1 MAICKANILQYLC
14 LLLISI
20 SPYLV
25 NARTDNRVALGS
37 SLLASD
43 NSSSWKSPSGDF
55 AFGFRLLDNQNL
67 FLLAIWFD
75 KIPDKTIVWYA
86 NGDNPAPKG
95 SKLKLTNDGQL
106 TLNNPQ
112 GQVIWKA
119 DSVGNGV
126 AYASMLDTGNFILA
140 NGESLY
146 LWESFKHPSDT
157 ILPSQVLEAGKHNEA
172 HRLVSCTKKYCS
184 LFLAIDFQNFCLM
197 KASR

>member
-1 MAICKANILQYLC
+1 MAICNLQYLC
-14 LLLISI
+14 LFLISI
-20 SPYLV
+20 SPILA
-25 NARTDNRVALGS
+25 NAQTENRIALGS

-55 AFGFRLLDNQNL
+55 AFGFRLLDHQNL

-95 SKLKLTNDGQL
+95 SKLKLTNDGGQL

-172 HRLVSCTKKYCS
+172 HRLVSCTIKYC
-184 LFLAIDFQNFCLM
+184 M
-197 KASR
+197 